1 MRKKSVKKISAIAG
15 VIITLSLGL
24 QEVCGGSISN
34 TDTGVDSE
42 KSFVTGSVSAGGKVE
57 YGSDTVQKST
67 YSGSGNNTQTVSY
80 KSKKSDGDNK
90 TSDKA
95 VIVDDENAYKEN
107 DNRIMI
113 EYREGTTEPKEIK
126 KYAYKEKD
134 VTELIKV
141 YKIKSEKYTKKAI
154 DIAKKYGSDIQAAQ
168 PDYKVRIASNSET
181 SSNKVSV
188 KSSGS
193 TKDYYADGSQ
203 WALKNSGTFTSPS
216 SEYKDSNITAVEG
229 VDLNAKE
236 AWTAINNASE
246 TISKNDDSVVVAVVD
261 TGIDYTNDEIKNVI
275 WKNSDETENGSDSDE
290 NGYTDDTIGWNFTN
304 SGNNPYDDNGHGT
317 AIAGVLA
324 AADDNT
330 GVVGIASDIDIK
342 LMPVKAL
349 DSEGESTM
357 STLIQ
362 GIVYA
367 DNNGA
372 DICNC
377 SWGGESGMADIFN
390 NMIMEN
396 VIVQSDMLF
405 VVAAGNE
412 SKNIDRLTYT
422 PASFS
427 EDNLITVGSIE
438 WDGSLSWFSNYGT
451 KKVEMCAPGA
461 AIYTTAVG
469 GGYTCEWGTSF
480 SAPYVAG
487 VAALAKA
494 AAGNIDGKGL
504 KELLC
509 NTDNM
514 KLLSNLKYYV
524 TYAGIPD
531 ASKVVNAALEYR
543 QTAGATAEP
552 TQTAAPQPSASSSSG
567 VMATETPV
575 ETTKAPSIT
584 AAPEITD
591 GQSGTT
597 ATETPQETST
607 PDVMETPIPD
617 VMQTPTPDVM
627 QTPTPQITETPTIT
641 ESPQV
646 TETPEQQSDT
656 VTKTGNIKISSSKSI
671 YKKYKQKLNVQISG
685 NVSAVKYAE
694 GKKAASFFKDDDGS
708 YIYVNSKKFTINASK
723 PGWYTVYVKSTAGN
737 EYTKNIFADVK
748 IVKLS
753 KSKVNISKGAGKKLT
768 AYLQGYKKYA
778 GKLSGKIYFK
788 SSNKKIITVNKT
800 TGKIKAKAKGKAVI
814 TAYTKNG
821 KSAKCTVVCR

>member
-1 MRKKSVKKISAIAG
+1 MRKKSVKKISAIAC

-67 YSGSGNNTQTVSY
+67 YSGSGNNTQTMSY

-154 DIAKKYGSDIQAAQ
+154 DIAKKYGSDIKAAQ

-229 VDLNAKE
+229 VDLNAEE

-552 TQTAAPQPSASSSSG
+552 TQTAAPQPSASSSSE
-567 VMATETPV
+567 VLATETPKVTETPV

-607 PDVMETPIPD
+607 PDVTKTPI
-617 VMQTPTPDVM
+617 PDVM

-694 GKKAASFFKDDDGS
+694 GKKKASFFKDDDGS

-723 PGWYTVYVKSTAGN
+723 PGWYTVYVKST
-737 EYTKNIFADVK
+737 
-748 IVKLS
+748 
-753 KSKVNISKGAGKKLT
+753 KSKINISKGAGKKLT

-821 KSAKCTVVCR
+821 KSAKCTIVCR

>member
-1 MRKKSVKKISAIAG
+1 MRKKSVKKISAIAC

-67 YSGSGNNTQTVSY
+67 YSGSGNNTQTMSY

-141 YKIKSEKYTKKAI
+141 YKIKSEKYTKSNRYC
-154 DIAKKYGSDIQAAQ
+154 KKYGSDIKAAQ

-229 VDLNAKE
+229 VDLNAEE

-543 QTAGATAEP
+543 QTAGATAES
-552 TQTAAPQPSASSSSG
+552 TQTAAPQPSASSSSE
-567 VMATETPV
+567 VLATETPKVTETPV

-607 PDVMETPIPD
+607 PDVTETPI
-617 VMQTPTPDVM
+617 PDVM

-694 GKKAASFFKDDDGS
+694 GKKKASFFKDDDGS

-753 KSKVNISKGAGKKLT
+753 KSKINISKGAGKKLT

>member
-42 KSFVTGSVSAGGKVE
+42 KSFVTGSVSAVGKVE

-193 TKDYYADGSQ
+193 AKDYYADGSQ
-203 WALKNSGTFTSPS
+203 WALKNSGTFISPS

-229 VDLNAKE
+229 VDLNAEE
-236 AWTAINNASE
+236 AWAAINNASE

-275 WKNSDETENGSDSDE
+275 WKNLDETENGSDSDG

-330 GVVGIASDIDIK
+330 GVVGIASGIDIK

-422 PASFS
+422 PASYS

-451 KKVEMCAPGA
+451 RKVEMCAPGA

-567 VMATETPV
+567 VMATETPTTTETPV

-584 AAPEITD
+584 ATPEITD

-607 PDVMETPIPD
+607 PDVTE
-617 VMQTPTPDVM
+617 
-627 QTPTPQITETPTIT
+627 TPTPQITETPTIT
-641 ESPQV
+641 ESPQI

-694 GKKAASFFKDDDGS
+694 GKKTASFFKDDDGS

-753 KSKVNISKGAGKKLT
+753 KSKINISKGAGKKLT

-788 SSNKKIITVNKT
+788 FSNKKIITVNKT

>member
-552 TQTAAPQPSASSSSG
+552 THTAAPQPSASSSSG
-567 VMATETPV
+567 VMATETPKVTETPV

-584 AAPEITD
+584 AVPEITD

-597 ATETPQETST
+597 ATETPKETST
-607 PDVMETPIPD
+607 PDVME
-617 VMQTPTPDVM
+617 
-627 QTPTPQITETPTIT
+627 TPTPQITETPTIT

-694 GKKAASFFKDDDGS
+694 GKKAASFFKYDDGS

>member
-24 QEVCGGSISN
+24 QQVCGGNILN
-34 TDTGVDSE
+34 TDPDVGSE
-42 KSFVTGSVSAGGKVE
+42 KSFATGSVSAGSSKAVD
-57 YGSDTVQKST
+57 GSDTVQKST

-113 EYREGTTEPKEIK
+113 EYREGTKEPKEIK

-141 YKIKSEKYTKKAI
+141 YKIKSEKYTKKVI
-154 DIAKKYGSDIQAAQ
+154 DIAKRCGSDIQAAQ

-203 WALKNSGTFTSPS
+203 WALKNNGTFTSPS

-229 VDLNAKE
+229 VDLSAQE

-290 NGYTDDTIGWNFTN
+290 NGYTDDMIGWNFTN

-367 DNNGA
+367 DKNGA

-396 VIVQSDMLF
+396 VIAQSDMLF

-422 PASFS
+422 PASYS

-451 KKVEMCAPGA
+451 RKVEMCAPGA
-461 AIYTTAVG
+461 AIYTIAVG

-543 QTAGATAEP
+543 QTAGATAE
-552 TQTAAPQPSASSSSG
+552 
-567 VMATETPV
+567 
-575 ETTKAPSIT
+575 
-584 AAPEITD
+584 
-591 GQSGTT
+591 
-597 ATETPQETST
+597 TPQETST
-607 PDVMETPIPD
+607 PDVTETPI
-617 VMQTPTPDVM
+617 PDVM

-753 KSKVNISKGAGKKLT
+753 KSKINISKGAGKKLT

>member
-24 QEVCGGSISN
+24 QEVCGGSISSI
-34 TDTGVDSE
+34 DTGVDSE
-42 KSFVTGSVSAGGKVE
+42 KSFVTGSVSAGGNVE
-57 YGSDTVQKST
+57 YGGDTVQKST
-67 YSGSGNNTQTVSY
+67 YSGSRNNTQTVSY

-181 SSNKVSV
+181 SLNKVSV

-229 VDLNAKE
+229 VDLNAEE
-236 AWTAINNASE
+236 AWTALNNASE

-275 WKNSDETENGSDSDE
+275 WKNSDETENGSDSDG

-317 AIAGVLA
+317 AIAGVLS

-396 VIVQSDMLF
+396 VIAQSDMLF

-552 TQTAAPQPSASSSSG
+552 TQTAAPQPSASSSSE
-567 VMATETPV
+567 VLATETPV

-607 PDVMETPIPD
+607 PDVTETPI
-617 VMQTPTPDVM
+617 PDVM

-708 YIYVNSKKFTINASK
+708 YIYVNSKKFTINVSK

-753 KSKVNISKGAGKKLT
+753 KSKVNINKGAGKKLT
-768 AYLQGYKKYA
+768 AYLQEYKKYA

>member
-34 TDTGVDSE
+34 TDPDVGLE
-42 KSFVTGSVSAGGKVE
+42 KSFATGSVSAGGSKAVD
-57 YGSDTVQKST
+57 GSDTVQKST
-67 YSGSGNNTQTVSY
+67 YSGSGNITQTVSY
-80 KSKKSDGDNK
+80 KSKKFEGDNK
-90 TSDKA
+90 TSDRA

-113 EYREGTTEPKEIK
+113 EYREGTKEPKEIK

-141 YKIKSEKYTKKAI
+141 YKIKSEKYIKKVI
-154 DIAKKYGSDIQAAQ
+154 DIAKRCGSDIQAAQ

-203 WALKNSGTFTSPS
+203 WALKNNGTFTSPS

-229 VDLNAKE
+229 VDLNAEE

-275 WKNSDETENGSDSDE
+275 WKNSDETENGSDSDG

-357 STLIQ
+357 STLMQ

-469 GGYTCEWGTSF
+469 GGYICEWGTSF

-567 VMATETPV
+567 VMATETPTVTETPV

-584 AAPEITD
+584 AVPEITD
-591 GQSGTT
+591 GQSGTK
-597 ATETPQETST
+597 ATETPQETPT
-607 PDVMETPIPD
+607 PDVTETPIPD
-617 VMQTPTPDVM
+617 VME
-627 QTPTPQITETPTIT
+627 TPTPQITETPTIT

-753 KSKVNISKGAGKKLT
+753 KSKINISKGAGKKLT

-814 TAYTKNG
+814 TAYTQNG

>member
-203 WALKNSGTFTSPS
+203 WALKNSGTFISPS

-552 TQTAAPQPSASSSSG
+552 THTAAPQPSASSSSE
-567 VMATETPV
+567 VLATETPKVTETPV

-584 AAPEITD
+584 AVPEITD

-597 ATETPQETST
+597 ATETPKETST
-607 PDVMETPIPD
+607 PDVME
-617 VMQTPTPDVM
+617 
-627 QTPTPQITETPTIT
+627 TPTPQITETPTIT

-694 GKKAASFFKDDDGS
+694 GKKAASFFKYDDGS

>member
-95 VIVDDENAYKEN
+95 VIVDDENAYKE
-107 DNRIMI
+107 
-113 EYREGTTEPKEIK
+113 
-126 KYAYKEKD
+126 KD

-181 SSNKVSV
+181 LSNKVSV

-229 VDLNAKE
+229 VDLNAEE

-396 VIVQSDMLF
+396 VIAQSDMLF

-422 PASFS
+422 PASYS

-524 TYAGIPD
+524 TYAGIPY

-552 TQTAAPQPSASSSSG
+552 TQTAAPQPSASSSSE
-567 VMATETPV
+567 VLATETPKVTETPV

-607 PDVMETPIPD
+607 PDVTETPI
-617 VMQTPTPDVM
+617 PDVM

-694 GKKAASFFKDDDGS
+694 GKKAASFFKYDDGS

>member
-552 TQTAAPQPSASSSSG
+552 THTAAPQPSASSSSE
-567 VMATETPV
+567 VLATETPKVTETPV

-584 AAPEITD
+584 AVPEITD

-597 ATETPQETST
+597 ATETPKETST
-607 PDVMETPIPD
+607 PDVME
-617 VMQTPTPDVM
+617 
-627 QTPTPQITETPTIT
+627 TPTPQITETPTIT

-694 GKKAASFFKDDDGS
+694 GKKAASFFKYDDGS

>member
-57 YGSDTVQKST
+57 YGNDTVQKST
-67 YSGSGNNTQTVSY
+67 YSGRGNNTQTVSY

-203 WALKNSGTFTSPS
+203 WALKNSGIFISPS
-216 SEYKDSNITAVEG
+216 SEYKDSNIIAVEG
-229 VDLNAKE
+229 VDLNAEE

-367 DNNGA
+367 DKNGA

-396 VIVQSDMLF
+396 VIAQSDMLF

-552 TQTAAPQPSASSSSG
+552 THTAAPQPSASSSSE
-567 VMATETPV
+567 VLATETPKVTETPV

-584 AAPEITD
+584 AVPEITD

-597 ATETPQETST
+597 ATETPKETST
-607 PDVMETPIPD
+607 PDVMETPI
-617 VMQTPTPDVM
+617 PDVM

-694 GKKAASFFKDDDGS
+694 GKKAASFFKYDDGS

>member
-134 VTELIKV
+134 VTEIIKV

-229 VDLNAKE
+229 VDLNAEE

-469 GGYTCEWGTSF
+469 GGYT
-480 SAPYVAG
+480 PYVAG

-552 TQTAAPQPSASSSSG
+552 THTAAPQPSASSSSE
-567 VMATETPV
+567 VLATETPKVTETPV

-584 AAPEITD
+584 AVPEITD

-597 ATETPQETST
+597 ATETPKETST
-607 PDVMETPIPD
+607 PDVMETPI
-617 VMQTPTPDVM
+617 PDVM

-694 GKKAASFFKDDDGS
+694 GKKAASFFKYDDGS

-723 PGWYTVYVKSTAGN
+723 PGWYTVYVKSTAGT
-737 EYTKNIFADVK
+737 EYTKNIFEDVK

>member
-24 QEVCGGSISN
+24 QEVCGGSISSI
-34 TDTGVDSE
+34 DTGVDSE
-42 KSFVTGSVSAGGKVE
+42 KSFVTGSVSAGGNVE
-57 YGSDTVQKST
+57 YGGDTVQKST
-67 YSGSGNNTQTVSY
+67 YSGSRNNTQTVSY

-181 SSNKVSV
+181 SLNKVSV

-229 VDLNAKE
+229 VDLNAEE
-236 AWTAINNASE
+236 AWTALNNASE

-275 WKNSDETENGSDSDE
+275 WKNSDETENGSDSDG

-317 AIAGVLA
+317 AIAGVLS

-396 VIVQSDMLF
+396 VIAQSDMLF

-552 TQTAAPQPSASSSSG
+552 TQTAAPQPSASSSSE
-567 VMATETPV
+567 VLATETPV

-607 PDVMETPIPD
+607 PDVTETPIPD
-617 VMQTPTPDVM
+617 VV

-641 ESPQV
+641 ESPHV

-753 KSKVNISKGAGKKLT
+753 KSKINISKGAGKKLT

>member
-229 VDLNAKE
+229 VDLNAEE

-514 KLLSNLKYYV
+514 KYYV

-552 TQTAAPQPSASSSSG
+552 THTAAPQPSASSSSE
-567 VMATETPV
+567 VLATETPKVTETPV

-584 AAPEITD
+584 AVPEITD

-597 ATETPQETST
+597 ATETPQETSA
-607 PDVMETPIPD
+607 PDVTETPI
-617 VMQTPTPDVM
+617 PDVM

-694 GKKAASFFKDDDGS
+694 GKKAASFFKYDDGS

>member
-229 VDLNAKE
+229 VDLNAEE

-487 VAALAKA
+487 GAALAKA

-524 TYAGIPD
+524 
-531 ASKVVNAALEYR
+531 
-543 QTAGATAEP
+543 
-552 TQTAAPQPSASSSSG
+552 
-567 VMATETPV
+567 
-575 ETTKAPSIT
+575 
-584 AAPEITD
+584 
-591 GQSGTT
+591 
-597 ATETPQETST
+597 
-607 PDVMETPIPD
+607 
-617 VMQTPTPDVM
+617 
-627 QTPTPQITETPTIT
+627 
-641 ESPQV
+641 
-646 TETPEQQSDT
+646 
-656 VTKTGNIKISSSKSI
+656 
-671 YKKYKQKLNVQISG
+671 
-685 NVSAVKYAE
+685 
-694 GKKAASFFKDDDGS
+694 
-708 YIYVNSKKFTINASK
+708 
-723 PGWYTVYVKSTAGN
+723 
-737 EYTKNIFADVK
+737 
-748 IVKLS
+748 
-753 KSKVNISKGAGKKLT
+753 
-768 AYLQGYKKYA
+768 
-778 GKLSGKIYFK
+778 
-788 SSNKKIITVNKT
+788 
-800 TGKIKAKAKGKAVI
+800 
-814 TAYTKNG
+814 
-821 KSAKCTVVCR
+821 

>member
-34 TDTGVDSE
+34 TDPDVGLE
-42 KSFVTGSVSAGGKVE
+42 KSFATGSVSAGGSKAVD
-57 YGSDTVQKST
+57 GSDTVQKST
-67 YSGSGNNTQTVSY
+67 YSGSGNITQTVSY

-90 TSDKA
+90 TSDRA

-113 EYREGTTEPKEIK
+113 EYREGTKEPKEIK

-141 YKIKSEKYTKKAI
+141 YKIKSEKYIKKVI
-154 DIAKKYGSDIQAAQ
+154 DIAKRCGSDIQAAQ

-203 WALKNSGTFTSPS
+203 WALKNNGTFTSPS

-229 VDLNAKE
+229 VDLNAEE

-275 WKNSDETENGSDSDE
+275 WKNSDETENGSDSDG

-396 VIVQSDMLF
+396 VIAQSDMLF

-422 PASFS
+422 PASYS

-451 KKVEMCAPGA
+451 RKVEMCAPGA

-552 TQTAAPQPSASSSSG
+552 TQTAAPQPSASSSSE
-567 VMATETPV
+567 VLATETPKVTETPV

-607 PDVMETPIPD
+607 PDVTETPI
-617 VMQTPTPDVM
+617 PDVM

-753 KSKVNISKGAGKKLT
+753 KSKVNINKGAGKKLT

-788 SSNKKIITVNKT
+788 SCNKKIITVNKT
-800 TGKIKAKAKGKAVI
+800 TGKIKAKAKGRAVI

>member
-552 TQTAAPQPSASSSSG
+552 THTAAPQPSASSSSG
-567 VMATETPV
+567 VMATETPKVTETPV

-584 AAPEITD
+584 AVPEITD

-597 ATETPQETST
+597 ATETPKETST
-607 PDVMETPIPD
+607 PDVMETPI
-617 VMQTPTPDVM
+617 PDVM

-694 GKKAASFFKDDDGS
+694 GKKAASFFKYDDGS

-814 TAYTKNG
+814 TAYTKNV

>member
-342 LMPVKAL
+342 LMSVKAL

-552 TQTAAPQPSASSSSG
+552 THTAAPQPSASSSSE
-567 VMATETPV
+567 VLATETPKVTETPV

-584 AAPEITD
+584 AVPEITD

-597 ATETPQETST
+597 ATETPKETST
-607 PDVMETPIPD
+607 PDVMETPI
-617 VMQTPTPDVM
+617 PDVM

-694 GKKAASFFKDDDGS
+694 GKKAASFFKYDDGS

>member
-34 TDTGVDSE
+34 TDPDVGLE
-42 KSFVTGSVSAGGKVE
+42 KSFATGSVSAGGKVE

-95 VIVDDENAYKEN
+95 VIVDDENAYKE
-107 DNRIMI
+107 
-113 EYREGTTEPKEIK
+113 
-126 KYAYKEKD
+126 KD

-141 YKIKSEKYTKKAI
+141 YKIKSEKYIKKVI
-154 DIAKKYGSDIQAAQ
+154 DIAKRCGSDIQEAQ

-203 WALKNSGTFTSPS
+203 WALKNNGTFTSPS

-229 VDLNAKE
+229 VDLNAEE

-275 WKNSDETENGSDSDE
+275 WKNSDETENGSDSDG

-342 LMPVKAL
+342 LMSVKAL

-357 STLIQ
+357 SALIQ

-396 VIVQSDMLF
+396 VIAQSDMLF

-422 PASFS
+422 PASYS

-451 KKVEMCAPGA
+451 RKVEMCAPGA

-552 TQTAAPQPSASSSSG
+552 TQTAAPQPSASSSSE
-567 VMATETPV
+567 VLATETPKVTETPV

-607 PDVMETPIPD
+607 PDVTETPI
-617 VMQTPTPDVM
+617 PDVM
-627 QTPTPQITETPTIT
+627 QTPTPQITETPIIT

-694 GKKAASFFKDDDGS
+694 GKKTASFFKDDDGS

-753 KSKVNISKGAGKKLT
+753 KSKINISKGAGKKLT

>member
-34 TDTGVDSE
+34 TDPDVGLE
-42 KSFVTGSVSAGGKVE
+42 KSFATGSVSAGGSKAVD
-57 YGSDTVQKST
+57 GSDTVQKST
-67 YSGSGNNTQTVSY
+67 YSGSGNITQTVSY

-90 TSDKA
+90 TSDRA

-113 EYREGTTEPKEIK
+113 EYREGTKEPKEIK

-141 YKIKSEKYTKKAI
+141 YKIKSEKYIKKVI
-154 DIAKKYGSDIQAAQ
+154 DIAKRCGSDIQAAQ

-203 WALKNSGTFTSPS
+203 WALKNNGTFTSPS

-229 VDLNAKE
+229 VDLNAEE

-275 WKNSDETENGSDSDE
+275 WKNSDETENGSDSDG

-396 VIVQSDMLF
+396 VIAQSDMLF

-422 PASFS
+422 PASYS

-451 KKVEMCAPGA
+451 RKVEMCAPGA

-552 TQTAAPQPSASSSSG
+552 TQTAAPQPSASSSSE
-567 VMATETPV
+567 VLATETPKVTETPV

-597 ATETPQETST
+597 ATE
-607 PDVMETPIPD
+607 
-617 VMQTPTPDVM
+617 
-627 QTPTPQITETPTIT
+627 TPQITETPTIT

-753 KSKVNISKGAGKKLT
+753 KSKVNINKGAGKKLT

-788 SSNKKIITVNKT
+788 SCNKKIITVNKT
-800 TGKIKAKAKGKAVI
+800 TGKIKAKAKGRAVI

>member
-396 VIVQSDMLF
+396 VIAQSDMLF

-422 PASFS
+422 PASYS

-552 TQTAAPQPSASSSSG
+552 TQTAAPQPSASSSSE
-567 VMATETPV
+567 VLATETPKVTETPV

-584 AAPEITD
+584 AVPEITD

-597 ATETPQETST
+597 ATETPKETS
-607 PDVMETPIPD
+607 
-617 VMQTPTPDVM
+617 TPDVM

-694 GKKAASFFKDDDGS
+694 GKKAASFFKYDDGS

>member
-552 TQTAAPQPSASSSSG
+552 THTAAPQPSASSSSG
-567 VMATETPV
+567 VMATETPKV
-575 ETTKAPSIT
+575 
-584 AAPEITD
+584 
-591 GQSGTT
+591 
-597 ATETPQETST
+597 TETPKETST
-607 PDVMETPIPD
+607 PDVMETPI
-617 VMQTPTPDVM
+617 PDVM

-694 GKKAASFFKDDDGS
+694 GKKAASFFKYDDGS

>member
-67 YSGSGNNTQTVSY
+67 YSGSGNNMQTVSY

-229 VDLNAKE
+229 VDLNAEE

-396 VIVQSDMLF
+396 VIV
-405 VVAAGNE
+405 AGNE

-552 TQTAAPQPSASSSSG
+552 THTAAPQPSASSSSE
-567 VMATETPV
+567 VLATETPKVTETPV

-584 AAPEITD
+584 AVPEITD

-597 ATETPQETST
+597 ATETPKETST
-607 PDVMETPIPD
+607 PDVMETPI
-617 VMQTPTPDVM
+617 PDVM

-694 GKKAASFFKDDDGS
+694 GKKAASFFKYDDGS

>member
-34 TDTGVDSE
+34 TDPDVGLE
-42 KSFVTGSVSAGGKVE
+42 KSFATGSVSAGGKVE

-113 EYREGTTEPKEIK
+113 EYREGTKEPKEIK

-141 YKIKSEKYTKKAI
+141 YKIKSEKYIKKVI
-154 DIAKKYGSDIQAAQ
+154 DIAKRCGSDIQAAQ

-203 WALKNSGTFTSPS
+203 WALKNNGTFTSPS

-229 VDLNAKE
+229 VDLNAEE

-275 WKNSDETENGSDSDE
+275 WKNSDETENGSDSDG

-396 VIVQSDMLF
+396 VIAQSDMLF

-422 PASFS
+422 PASYS

-451 KKVEMCAPGA
+451 RKVEMCAPGA

-552 TQTAAPQPSASSSSG
+552 TQTAAPQPSASSSSE
-567 VMATETPV
+567 VLA
-575 ETTKAPSIT
+575 
-584 AAPEITD
+584 
-591 GQSGTT
+591 T

-607 PDVMETPIPD
+607 PDVTETPI
-617 VMQTPTPDVM
+617 PDVM

-753 KSKVNISKGAGKKLT
+753 KSKINISKGAGKKLT

-821 KSAKCTVVCR
+821 KSANCTVVCR

>member
-57 YGSDTVQKST
+57 DGSDTVQKST

-90 TSDKA
+90 ISDRA

-113 EYREGTTEPKEIK
+113 EYREGTKEPKEIK

-193 TKDYYADGSQ
+193 AKDYYADGSQ
-203 WALKNSGTFTSPS
+203 WALKNSGTFISPS

-229 VDLNAKE
+229 VDLNAEE
-236 AWTAINNASE
+236 AWAAINNASE

-275 WKNSDETENGSDSDE
+275 WKNLDETENGSDSDG

-330 GVVGIASDIDIK
+330 GVVGIASGIDIK

-396 VIVQSDMLF
+396 VIAQSDMLF

-422 PASFS
+422 PASYS

-451 KKVEMCAPGA
+451 RKVEMCAPGA

-543 QTAGATAEP
+543 QTAGVTAEP
-552 TQTAAPQPSASSSSG
+552 TQTAAPQPSASSSSK
-567 VMATETPV
+567 VLATETPKVTETPV

-607 PDVMETPIPD
+607 PDVTETPI
-617 VMQTPTPDVM
+617 
-627 QTPTPQITETPTIT
+627 PQITETPTIT

-694 GKKAASFFKDDDGS
+694 GKKTASFFKDDDGS

-737 EYTKNIFADVK
+737 EYTKNIFADVM

-753 KSKVNISKGAGKKLT
+753 KSKINISKGAGKKLT

>member
-552 TQTAAPQPSASSSSG
+552 THTAAPQPSASSSSG
-567 VMATETPV
+567 VMATETPKVTETPV

-584 AAPEITD
+584 AVPEITD

-597 ATETPQETST
+597 ATETPKETS
-607 PDVMETPIPD
+607 
-617 VMQTPTPDVM
+617 TPDVM

-694 GKKAASFFKDDDGS
+694 GKKAASFFKYDDGS

>member
-24 QEVCGGSISN
+24 QEICGGSISHTN
-34 TDTGVDSE
+34 LRVGTE
-42 KSFVTGSVSAGGKVE
+42 KSFVADSVSTGGSKEV
-57 YGSDTVQKST
+57 YSSDTAQKST
-67 YSGSGNNTQTVSY
+67 YSGSGNNTQTVAY
-80 KSKKSDGDNK
+80 KSEKSDSDSAA
-90 TSDKA
+90 SDKT
-95 VIVDDENAYKEN
+95 VIVDDESAYIEN
-107 DNRIMI
+107 NNRIMI
-113 EYREGTTEPKEIK
+113 EYREGTKEPEEIK
-126 KYAYKEKD
+126 KYADKEKD

-141 YKIKSEKYTKKAI
+141 YKIKSEKYTKKVI

-168 PDYKVRIASNSET
+168 PDYKVKIASNSET
-181 SSNKVSV
+181 MSNKVSV

-203 WALKNSGTFTSPS
+203 WALKNNGTFTSPGK
-216 SEYKDSNITAVEG
+216 EYKDSNITAVEG
-229 VDLNAKE
+229 VDLNAEE

-275 WKNSDETENGSDSDE
+275 WKNSDETENGSDSDG
-290 NGYTDDTIGWNFTN
+290 NGYADDTIGWNFTN

-324 AADDNT
+324 AADDNS

-396 VIVQSDMLF
+396 VIAQSDMLF

-412 SKNIDRLTYT
+412 SENIDRLTYT

-451 KKVEMCAPGA
+451 RKVEMCAPGA

-509 NTDNM
+509 DTDNM

-524 TYAGIPD
+524 KYAGIPD

-543 QTAGATAEP
+543 KTAEATATAEP
-552 TQTAAPQPSASSSSG
+552 IQTATPQPSPSNNNG
-567 VMATETPV
+567 VMATATPSVTEKPV
-575 ETTKAPSIT
+575 ETTKAPSTT
-584 AAPEITD
+584 AEPDTTD

-597 ATETPQETST
+597 ATEAPPET
-607 PDVMETPIPD
+607 
-617 VMQTPTPDVM
+617 QTPSVTE
-627 QTPTPQITETPTIT
+627 TPQITETPAVT

-646 TETPEQQSDT
+646 TETPKQQSDT
-656 VTKTGNIKISSSKSI
+656 VTNTGNITISSSKTI
-671 YKKYKQKLNVQISG
+671 YKKYQQKLNVQISG

-694 GKKAASFFKDDDGS
+694 GKKTASFFKNDDGS

-723 PGWYTVYVKSTAGN
+723 PGWYTVYVKSTDGN

-753 KSKVNISKGAGKKLT
+753 KSKINLSKGAGKKLT

-788 SSNKKIITVNKT
+788 SSDKKIITVNKT

>member
-95 VIVDDENAYKEN
+95 VIVDDENAYKE
-107 DNRIMI
+107 
-113 EYREGTTEPKEIK
+113 
-126 KYAYKEKD
+126 KD

-141 YKIKSEKYTKKAI
+141 YKIKSEKYTKKVI
-154 DIAKKYGSDIQAAQ
+154 DIAKRCGSDIQAAQ

-203 WALKNSGTFTSPS
+203 WALKNNGTFTSPS

-229 VDLNAKE
+229 VDLSAEE

-552 TQTAAPQPSASSSSG
+552 TQTAAPQPSASGSSG
-567 VMATETPV
+567 VMATETPKVTETPV

-584 AAPEITD
+584 AAPGITD

-607 PDVMETPIPD
+607 PDVTETPI
-617 VMQTPTPDVM
+617 PDVM

-694 GKKAASFFKDDDGS
+694 GKKTASFFKDDDGS

-753 KSKVNISKGAGKKLT
+753 KSKINISKGAGKKLT

-821 KSAKCTVVCR
+821 KSAKCTVICR

>member
-1 MRKKSVKKISAIAG
+1 MSKKSVKKISAIAG

-24 QEVCGGSISN
+24 QEICGGSISH
-34 TDTGVDSE
+34 TDFGVGTE
-42 KSFVTGSVSAGGKVE
+42 FVTGSVSAGGSKAVH
-57 YGSDTVQKST
+57 GSDTAQKST
-67 YSGSGNNTQTVSY
+67 YPGSGNNTQTVSY
-80 KSKKSDGDNK
+80 KSKKSD
-90 TSDKA
+90 SDKM
-95 VIVDDENAYKEN
+95 VIVDDESAYIEN
-107 DNRIMI
+107 NNCIMI
-113 EYREGTTEPKEIK
+113 QYREGTKEPEEIK
-126 KYAYKEKD
+126 KYADKEKD
-134 VTELIKV
+134 VTDLIKV
-141 YKIKSEKYTKKAI
+141 YKIKSEKYTKKVI

-168 PDYKVRIASNSET
+168 PDYKVKIASNSET
-181 SSNKVSV
+181 SSNKVSA

-203 WALKNSGTFTSPS
+203 WALKNNGTFTSPS
-216 SEYKDSNITAVEG
+216 KEYKDSNITAVEG
-229 VDLNAKE
+229 VDLNAEE

-246 TISKNDDSVVVAVVD
+246 TISKNDDSVVVAVID

-275 WKNSDETENGSDSDE
+275 WKNSDETENGSDSDG

-304 SGNNPYDDNGHGT
+304 GGNNPYDDNGHGT

-324 AADDNT
+324 ATDDNS

-390 NMIMEN
+390 NMIMES

-412 SKNIDRLTYT
+412 ALNIDRLTYT

-451 KKVEMCAPGA
+451 RKVEMCAPGA
-461 AIYTTAVG
+461 AIYTTSVG

-494 AAGNIDGKGL
+494 AAGNIDGTGL

-514 KLLSNLKYYV
+514 KLLSNLKSYV
-524 TYAGIPD
+524 KYAGIPD

-543 QTAGATAEP
+543 KTAEATATAEP
-552 TQTAAPQPSASSSSG
+552 TQTATPQPSSSGSSG
-567 VMATETPV
+567 VMATATPSVTEKPV
-575 ETTKAPSIT
+575 ETTKTPST
-584 AAPEITD
+584 TVAPEITD

-597 ATETPQETST
+597 ATETPTETQT
-607 PDVMETPIPD
+607 PDVTETPK
-617 VMQTPTPDVM
+617 
-627 QTPTPQITETPTIT
+627 PQATETPTVI

-646 TETPEQQSDT
+646 TETPKQQSDT
-656 VTKTGNIKISSSKSI
+656 VTKTRNITISSSKTI
-671 YKKYKQKLNVQISG
+671 YKKYQQKLNVQISG

-694 GKKAASFFKDDDGS
+694 GKKTASFFKNDNGS

-723 PGWYTVYVKSTAGN
+723 PGWYTVYVKSTDGN

-753 KSKVNISKGAGKKLT
+753 KSKVNLSRGAGKQLT

-788 SSNKKIITVNKT
+788 SSDKKIITVNKT

>member
-1 MRKKSVKKISAIAG
+1 M
-15 VIITLSLGL
+15 
-24 QEVCGGSISN
+24 
-34 TDTGVDSE
+34 
-42 KSFVTGSVSAGGKVE
+42 
-57 YGSDTVQKST
+57 
-67 YSGSGNNTQTVSY
+67 
-80 KSKKSDGDNK
+80 
-90 TSDKA
+90 
-95 VIVDDENAYKEN
+95 
-107 DNRIMI
+107 
-113 EYREGTTEPKEIK
+113 
-126 KYAYKEKD
+126 
-134 VTELIKV
+134 
-141 YKIKSEKYTKKAI
+141 
-154 DIAKKYGSDIQAAQ
+154 
-168 PDYKVRIASNSET
+168 
-181 SSNKVSV
+181 
-188 KSSGS
+188 
-193 TKDYYADGSQ
+193 
-203 WALKNSGTFTSPS
+203 
-216 SEYKDSNITAVEG
+216 
-229 VDLNAKE
+229 
-236 AWTAINNASE
+236 
-246 TISKNDDSVVVAVVD
+246 
-261 TGIDYTNDEIKNVI
+261 
-275 WKNSDETENGSDSDE
+275 
-290 NGYTDDTIGWNFTN
+290 
-304 SGNNPYDDNGHGT
+304 
-317 AIAGVLA
+317 
-324 AADDNT
+324 
-330 GVVGIASDIDIK
+330 
-342 LMPVKAL
+342 
-349 DSEGESTM
+349 
-357 STLIQ
+357 
-362 GIVYA
+362 YA

-552 TQTAAPQPSASSSSG
+552 THTAAPQPSASSSSE
-567 VMATETPV
+567 VLATETPKVTETPV

-584 AAPEITD
+584 AVPEITD

-597 ATETPQETST
+597 ATETPQETSA
-607 PDVMETPIPD
+607 PDVTETPI
-617 VMQTPTPDVM
+617 PDVM

-694 GKKAASFFKDDDGS
+694 GKKAASFFKYDDGS

>member
-95 VIVDDENAYKEN
+95 VIVDDENAYKE
-107 DNRIMI
+107 
-113 EYREGTTEPKEIK
+113 
-126 KYAYKEKD
+126 KD

-181 SSNKVSV
+181 LSNKVSV

-229 VDLNAKE
+229 VDLNAEE

-396 VIVQSDMLF
+396 VIAQSDMLF

-422 PASFS
+422 PASYS

-552 TQTAAPQPSASSSSG
+552 TQTAAPQPSASSSSE
-567 VMATETPV
+567 VLATETPKVTETPV

-607 PDVMETPIPD
+607 PDVTETPI
-617 VMQTPTPDVM
+617 PDVM

-694 GKKAASFFKDDDGS
+694 GKKAASFFKYDDGS

>member
-229 VDLNAKE
+229 VDLNAEE

-357 STLIQ
+357 STLI
-362 GIVYA
+362 
-367 DNNGA
+367 
-372 DICNC
+372 
-377 SWGGESGMADIFN
+377 
-390 NMIMEN
+390 
-396 VIVQSDMLF
+396 
-405 VVAAGNE
+405 
-412 SKNIDRLTYT
+412 
-422 PASFS
+422 
-427 EDNLITVGSIE
+427 
-438 WDGSLSWFSNYGT
+438 
-451 KKVEMCAPGA
+451 
-461 AIYTTAVG
+461 
-469 GGYTCEWGTSF
+469 
-480 SAPYVAG
+480 
-487 VAALAKA
+487 
-494 AAGNIDGKGL
+494 
-504 KELLC
+504 
-509 NTDNM
+509 
-514 KLLSNLKYYV
+514 
-524 TYAGIPD
+524 
-531 ASKVVNAALEYR
+531 
-543 QTAGATAEP
+543 
-552 TQTAAPQPSASSSSG
+552 
-567 VMATETPV
+567 
-575 ETTKAPSIT
+575 
-584 AAPEITD
+584 
-591 GQSGTT
+591 
-597 ATETPQETST
+597 
-607 PDVMETPIPD
+607 
-617 VMQTPTPDVM
+617 
-627 QTPTPQITETPTIT
+627 
-641 ESPQV
+641 
-646 TETPEQQSDT
+646 
-656 VTKTGNIKISSSKSI
+656 
-671 YKKYKQKLNVQISG
+671 
-685 NVSAVKYAE
+685 
-694 GKKAASFFKDDDGS
+694 
-708 YIYVNSKKFTINASK
+708 
-723 PGWYTVYVKSTAGN
+723 
-737 EYTKNIFADVK
+737 
-748 IVKLS
+748 
-753 KSKVNISKGAGKKLT
+753 
-768 AYLQGYKKYA
+768 
-778 GKLSGKIYFK
+778 
-788 SSNKKIITVNKT
+788 
-800 TGKIKAKAKGKAVI
+800 
-814 TAYTKNG
+814 
-821 KSAKCTVVCR
+821 

>member
-42 KSFVTGSVSAGGKVE
+42 KSFVTGSVSAGGNVE
-57 YGSDTVQKST
+57 YGGDTVQKST
-67 YSGSGNNTQTVSY
+67 YSGSRNNTQTVSY

-113 EYREGTTEPKEIK
+113 EYREGTKEPKEIK

-193 TKDYYADGSQ
+193 AKDYYADGSQ
-203 WALKNSGTFTSPS
+203 WALKNSGTFISPS

-229 VDLNAKE
+229 VDLNAEE
-236 AWTAINNASE
+236 AWAAINNASE

-275 WKNSDETENGSDSDE
+275 WKNLDETENGSDSDG

-330 GVVGIASDIDIK
+330 GVVGIASGIDIK

-422 PASFS
+422 PASYS

-451 KKVEMCAPGA
+451 RKVEMCAPGA

-567 VMATETPV
+567 VMATETPTTTETPV

-607 PDVMETPIPD
+607 PDVTE
-617 VMQTPTPDVM
+617 
-627 QTPTPQITETPTIT
+627 TPTPQITETPTIT
-641 ESPQV
+641 ESPQI

-694 GKKAASFFKDDDGS
+694 GKKTASFFKDDDGS

-753 KSKVNISKGAGKKLT
+753 KSKININKGAGKKLT

>member
-229 VDLNAKE
+229 VDLNAEE

-552 TQTAAPQPSASSSSG
+552 TQTAAPQPSASSSSE
-567 VMATETPV
+567 VLATETPKVTETPV

-597 ATETPQETST
+597 ATETPQETSA
-607 PDVMETPIPD
+607 PDVTETPI
-617 VMQTPTPDVM
+617 PDVM

-641 ESPQV
+641 ESPKV

-694 GKKAASFFKDDDGS
+694 GKKTASFFKDDDGS

-753 KSKVNISKGAGKKLT
+753 KSKVNINKGAGKKLT
-768 AYLQGYKKYA
+768 AYLQEYKKYA

>member
-229 VDLNAKE
+229 VDLNAEE

-330 GVVGIASDIDIK
+330 GAVGIASDIDIK

-552 TQTAAPQPSASSSSG
+552 THTAAPQPSASSSSE
-567 VMATETPV
+567 VLATETPKVTETPV

-584 AAPEITD
+584 AVPEITD

-597 ATETPQETST
+597 ATETPKETST
-607 PDVMETPIPD
+607 PDVMETPI
-617 VMQTPTPDVM
+617 PDVM

-694 GKKAASFFKDDDGS
+694 GKKAASFFKYDDGS

>member
-1 MRKKSVKKISAIAG
+1 MSKKSVKKISAIAG

-24 QEVCGGSISN
+24 QEICGGSISHTN
-34 TDTGVDSE
+34 LGVGTE
-42 KSFVTGSVSAGGKVE
+42 KSFVADSVSTGGSKAVH
-57 YGSDTVQKST
+57 GSDTAQKST
-67 YSGSGNNTQTVSY
+67 YPGSGNNTQTVSY
-80 KSKKSDGDNK
+80 KSKKSD
-90 TSDKA
+90 SDKT
-95 VIVDDENAYKEN
+95 VIVDDESAYIEN
-107 DNRIMI
+107 NNRIMI
-113 EYREGTTEPKEIK
+113 QYREGTKEPEEIK
-126 KYAYKEKD
+126 KYADKEKD
-134 VTELIKV
+134 VTDLIKV
-141 YKIKSEKYTKKAI
+141 YKIKSEKYTKKVIAV
-154 DIAKKYGSDIQAAQ
+154 AKKYGSDIQAAQ
-168 PDYKVRIASNSET
+168 PDYKVRIASNTET
-181 SSNKVSV
+181 SSDKVSV
-188 KSSGS
+188 KSSS
-193 TKDYYADGSQ
+193 TKDYYTDGSQ
-203 WALKNSGTFTSPS
+203 WALKNNGTFTSPS
-216 SEYKDSNITAVEG
+216 NEYRDSNITAVEG
-229 VDLNAKE
+229 VDLNAEE

-275 WKNSDETENGSDSDE
+275 WKNSDETEDGSDSDE
-290 NGYTDDTIGWNFTN
+290 NGYVDDTIGWNFTDN
-304 SGNNPYDDNGHGT
+304 GNNPYDDNGHGT

-324 AADDNT
+324 AADDNA

-349 DSEGESTM
+349 DAEGEADM

-367 DNNGA
+367 DENGA

-377 SWGGESGMADIFN
+377 SWGGESGIMDIASN
-390 NMIMEN
+390 AIMEN
-396 VIVQSDMLF
+396 VIAQSHMLF

-412 SKNIDRLTYT
+412 SLNIDRLTYT

-451 KKVEMCAPGA
+451 RKVEMCAPGA

-469 GGYTCEWGTSF
+469 GGYVCEWGTSF

-494 AAGNIDGKGL
+494 AAGNIDGAGL

-514 KLLSNLKYYV
+514 KLLSNLKSYV
-524 TYAGIPD
+524 KYAGIPD

-543 QTAGATAEP
+543 QASAAAEP
-552 TQTAAPQPSASSSSG
+552 TLTATPQPSSSSG
-567 VMATETPV
+567 NGVITTETPSVTETPV
-575 ETTKAPSIT
+575 ATTEAPSTT
-584 AAPEITD
+584 AEPDATD

-597 ATETPQETST
+597 ATETPPETQT
-607 PDVMETPIPD
+607 PSVTETPK
-617 VMQTPTPDVM
+617 
-627 QTPTPQITETPTIT
+627 PQITETPTVT
-641 ESPQV
+641 QSPQV

-656 VTKTGNIKISSSKSI
+656 VTKTENITISSSKTL
-671 YKKYKQKLNVQISG
+671 YKKYQQKLNIQISG

-694 GKKAASFFKDDDGS
+694 GKKAASFFKNDDGS

-723 PGWYTVYVKSTAGN
+723 PGWYTVYVKSTDGN

-788 SSNKKIITVNKT
+788 SSDKKIITVNKT
-800 TGKIKAKAKGKAVI
+800 IGKIKAKAKGKAVI